1 LCIPLW
7 QADPTRYPYLV
18 HLETTLGTSGSFC
31 GGSLVAKDVVLTA
44 SHCIEPLPTS
54 GSVVIKRH
62 DLTSNDGERINVKE
76 FILHPSYNPKTFAF
90 DYALV
95 VLERATTQDV
105 KLIVLNSDQNFPAA
119 GSVAR
124 IMGWGRT
131 THQPGSGSDVALE
144 ADVNVISNN
153 QCAGLTGEVIGD
165 HTICTLRKDKF
176 VGKGDSG
183 KELVC
188 ALKQKATWHSPQ
200 SPFHEMGRWSTHHC
214 WCFTRARCSSW
225 HCIMGF

>member
-1 LCIPLW
+1 M
-7 QADPTRYPYLV
+7 
-18 HLETTLGTSGSFC
+18 
-31 GGSLVAKDVVLTA
+31 AKDVVLTA

-76 FILHPSYNPKTFAF
+76 FILHPSFNPKTLAF

-124 IMGWGRT
+124 IMGWGLT
-131 THQPGSGSDVALE
+131 THQPDAAGSDVVLE

-153 QCAGLTGEVIGD
+153 QCAGLVKGIED

-176 VGKGDSG
+176 VGSGDSG

-188 ALKQKATWHSPQ
+188 ALKQKT
-200 SPFHEMGRWSTHHC
+200 T
-214 WCFTRARCSSW
+214 
-225 HCIMGF
+225 